1 MPRSGLVQQ
10 CDPPNGY
17 PRHAGC
23 LGSFLT
29 RQESSHRQPSVIGD
43 VSKKNTTMN
52 TALHSVDPIFQKI
65 SRSLESFTRTVI
77 DIYIGIFVA
86 VGSGFLILFGAMFV
100 LLGITL
106 PMQDYSALSASA
118 IILPLGLA
126 WIFSANMRKIT
137 WIFMGFMVIWMI
149 MLTATLMPF
158 IDVEARQPLP
168 FQIAFAFAYLIP
180 PLLAT
185 TIAMKYKTKC

>member
-1 MPRSGLVQQ
+1 MDEL
-10 CDPPNGY
+10 
-17 PRHAGC
+17 
-23 LGSFLT
+23 
-29 RQESSHRQPSVIGD
+29 D